1 LFCLQTKLNIEV
13 VKALFLACLK
23 LPFLYFLVHSIQAAI
38 ETVWFIPIQL
48 QNCKEE
54 ISESEMKSP
63 NSRNPPKKE
72 SKVRTSSDGSSSTVS
87 VCDLDVGVDELE
99 NNGRKEK
106 TLPVGRFERYFK

>member
-1 LFCLQTKLNIEV
+1 MFC
-13 VKALFLACLK
+13 FK

-63 NSRNPPKKE
+63 NSRNPAKKE

-87 VCDLDVGVDELE
+87 VCDLDVCTDELE
-99 NNGRKEK
+99 NRRKEK
-106 TLPVGRFERYFK
+106 TFPVGHFERYFK